1 LGREVVDVEGE
12 DQFGVGG
19 DGGSEDVPVL
29 LVVGHRLL
37 EALDLGGIDFGFLE
51 GCAHRLLDAGGL
63 LGGDLPPDEVA
74 AEPLAAVP
82 SARNVRVVIR
92 YRGSAT
98 IQQGKLVIGGEC
110 VVESGGDQ
118 LAEPDLPWSGRF
130 HDPAPAASL
139 GEGRA
144 WLRLNE
150 DPVREGAIKITRAGA
165 GLIDFDGIG
174 SLRELR

>member
-1 LGREVVDVEGE
+1 MIRDVR
-12 DQFGVGG
+12 
-19 DGGSEDVPVL
+19 PM
-29 LVVGHRLL
+29 
-37 EALDLGGIDFGFLE
+37 
-51 GCAHRLLDAGGL
+51 
-63 LGGDLPPDEVA
+63 
-74 AEPLAAVP
+74 
-82 SARNVRVVIR
+82 IR

-110 VVESGGDQ
+110 VVQSAGDR
-118 LAEPDLPWSGRF
+118 LVEPDLPWSGRF

-139 GEGRA
+139 EEGLA

-150 DPVREGAIKITRAGA
+150 GPVREGAIKITRAGSGS

>member
-1 LGREVVDVEGE
+1 LCIA
-12 DQFGVGG
+12 GVG
-19 DGGSEDVPVL
+19 
-29 LVVGHRLL
+29 
-37 EALDLGGIDFGFLE
+37 
-51 GCAHRLLDAGGL
+51 
-63 LGGDLPPDEVA
+63 A
-74 AEPLAAVP
+74 ARYAVP
-82 SARNVRVVIR
+82 KSRKFPRTTHALTRSLRNRSRLSRARNVRLVIC

-98 IQQGKLVIGGEC
+98 IRQGETVIEGEC
-110 VVESGGDQ
+110 VVDSGGDQ

-139 GEGRA
+139 EEGRA

-150 DPVREGAIKITRAGA
+150 EPVREGAIKITRAGSGSGA